1 MSQQYPPYP
10 PPGFPPPGYP
20 APGYPPYPM
29 PTRTSA
35 AAVTSLV
42 CGLLLCIPGITALI
56 AIICGFVGIGATK
69 NPAVRGR
76 GMAVAGLILG
86 ILNIAGWSAGG
97 AEWWKITTPQR
108 TLAHQFITDL
118 SQGNKA
124 AATAECTNNV
134 TADQLDKAID
144 WFKQQGAIQ
153 GRPTVV
159 GNAVNNTNGVVT
171 GTADGVIKFSS
182 GPTRSFHMQMADQQG
197 TWKVDGFQFQ

>member
-1 MSQQYPPYP
+1 
-10 PPGFPPPGYP
+10 
-20 APGYPPYPM
+20 M

-42 CGLLLCIPGITALI
+42 CGLLLCIPGITGLI
-56 AIICGFVGIGATK
+56 AIICGAVGIGATK

-86 ILNIAGWSAGG
+86 ILNIAGWSGGG

-124 AATAECTNNV
+124 AATADCTTDV
-134 TADQLDKAID
+134 TADQLGKGLD
-144 WFKQQGAIQ
+144 WFKQQGAVQ
-153 GRPTVV
+153 SATVV
-159 GNAVNNTNGVVT
+159 GNAVNNTSGVVT

-182 GPTRSFHMQMADQQG
+182 GQAHGFHMQMADQNG
-197 TWKVDGFQFQ
+197 TWKVSAFQFQ